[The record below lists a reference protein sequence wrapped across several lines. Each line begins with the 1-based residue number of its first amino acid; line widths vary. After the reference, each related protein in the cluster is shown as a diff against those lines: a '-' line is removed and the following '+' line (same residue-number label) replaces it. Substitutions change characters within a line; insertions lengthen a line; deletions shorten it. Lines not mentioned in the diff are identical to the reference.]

1 MPKDLAQKHYYAE
14 IQGAV
19 NRNTAALRNLIQ
31 QYHPKDLQ
39 EIYEDLGRVRKNL
52 IKPVMISE
60 EERVRQWN
68 LGQYESNNFHPENL
82 RFETEQGEFVRSKS
96 EVIIAN
102 ILYQHRKDIL
112 YKYEKPLEVLVDRKI
127 KTIYPDFT
135 IMNIHTGKICYW
147 EHAGRTDAPIYANE
161 LVKKTNTY
169 IINGFLPGK
178 DVIFTYETMAN
189 PLEIFAIR
197 SIVEDMLVGSD
208 ENV

>member
-135 IMNIHTGKICYW
+135 IMNIHTGKIYYW
-147 EHAGRTDAPIYANE
+147 EHAGRMDDPIYANE